1 MINLNA
7 EQKACVGSWVEE
19 GMGLS
24 DIQKRLKA
32 DFDIGLTFMDVRF
45 LVSDLRLQLKS
56 EDKKKPELDDM
67 ESDSH
72 DTVQSDGD
80 FDNPD
85 TLGDEGSG
93 GVTVEIDKVV
103 RPGAAA
109 SGSVTFSDGK
119 KAGWHVI
126 SMVNWVLSRL
136 WRATNLRRKTC
147 RPSRW
152 NYAMQCNVRR
162 FNLPRK
168 KRGFLVPV

>member
-45 LVSDLRLQLKS
+45 LVSDLKLQLKS

-67 ESDSH
+67 ESDSD
-72 DTVQSDGD
+72 DTVQSDGA

-85 TLGDEGSG
+85 TLGEEASS
-93 GVTVEIDKVV
+93 GVTVEVDKVV

-119 KAGWHVI
+119 KAGWHVDQYGQLGLVPPVEGYQPTEEDLQAFQ
-126 SMVNWVLSRL
+126 ME
-136 WRATNLRRKTC
+136 LR
-147 RPSRW
+147 
-152 NYAMQCNVRR
+152 NAMQRSP
-162 FNLPRK
+162 F
-168 KRGFLVPV
+168 